1 MIHPALLLALPLAIC
16 SPASAP
22 WTTPSAEARS
32 DLESVY
38 GAAATWPEF
47 YAGAEARRAVWER
60 NWTQGQVPED
70 LLERARATGG
80 PWKILAITEAA
91 CSDSVNTI
99 PYLALLAEALES
111 TELRVVNATV
121 GRPWMEAHRSPDG
134 RASTPTVLLLDGDWQ
149 IRGCW
154 IEQPVGLQAFWLD
167 VVARNAMAQEVGRK
181 MAWYEEEAGQE
192 TLREF
197 VEVMEAAHT
206 DSPICPGLVPA
217 G

>member
-1 MIHPALLLALPLAIC
+1 MIHPALLLALPLAVC
-16 SPASAP
+16 SPGPAP
-22 WTTPSAEARS
+22 WAEVHD

-38 GAAATWPEF
+38 GSAAPWSEF
-47 YAGAEARRAVWER
+47 YAGADARRAIWER
-60 NWTQGQVPED
+60 NWTEGRVPED

-80 PWKILAITEAA
+80 PWKILAITEAG

-99 PYLALLAEALES
+99 PYLARLAEALES
-111 TELRVVNATV
+111 TELRVVNSTV

-134 RASTPTVLLLDGDWQ
+134 RASTPTVLLLDENWE

-167 VVARNAMAQEVGRK
+167 VVARDAMAQEVGRK

-197 VEVMEAAHT
+197 VEVMEAART